1 MAPNRRP
8 RQRIVPGFV
17 QSRGWVAV
25 CRIVG
30 VGRIAHGCARNQGTP
45 VHSYAIL
52 AVTAGAF
59 LLAGFVKG
67 VIGLGLPTVSIGLLG
82 LMMTPA
88 QAAAIMLAPAL
99 ITNVWQAMVGK
110 SLLPLLQRLWPM
122 LVGICFGTFIAAAW
136 LPGANSGRATV
147 WLGVALVLYAGLGLI
162 KMDFH
167 VAPRSER
174 WLGLPI
180 GMVTG
185 AISVATG
192 VYVLPGTPYLHALKV
207 DRHQLVQMLG
217 ISFTVSTLALGTA
230 LMHAGEIGMSLAT
243 PVVIAIA
250 ASLIGMW
257 LGQQVRGRVQEKTFR
272 LWFFIGLL
280 ALGVHLA
287 LHGIV

>member
-1 MAPNRRP
+1 M
-8 RQRIVPGFV
+8 
-17 QSRGWVAV
+17 
-25 CRIVG
+25 
-30 VGRIAHGCARNQGTP
+30 
-45 VHSYAIL
+45 HSSAIL
-52 AVTAGAF
+52 ALTAGAF

-67 VIGLGLPTVSIGLLG
+67 VIGLGLPTVAIGLLG

-88 QAAAIMLAPAL
+88 QAAAIMVAPAL

-110 SLLPLLQRLWPM
+110 DLLPLLRRIWPM
-122 LVGICFGTFIAAAW
+122 LAGICLGTFIAAKW
-136 LPGANSGRATV
+136 LPGANSGQATV

-167 VAPRSER
+167 VSPSAER
-174 WLGLPI
+174 WLSLPI
-180 GMVTG
+180 GLLTG
-185 AISVATG
+185 AITTATG

-230 LMHAGEIGMSLAT
+230 LMQAGEIGMSLAT
-243 PVVIAIA
+243 PVVIAIV
-250 ASLIGMW
+250 ASLVGMW

-280 ALGVHLA
+280 GLGIHLA
-287 LHGIV
+287 LRGVL

>member
-1 MAPNRRP
+1 M
-8 RQRIVPGFV
+8 
-17 QSRGWVAV
+17 
-25 CRIVG
+25 
-30 VGRIAHGCARNQGTP
+30 
-45 VHSYAIL
+45 HSSAIL
-52 AVTAGAF
+52 ALTAGAF

-67 VIGLGLPTVSIGLLG
+67 VIGLGLPTVAIGLLG

-88 QAAAIMLAPAL
+88 QAAAIMVAPAL

-110 SLLPLLQRLWPM
+110 DLLPLLRRVWPM
-122 LVGICFGTFIAAAW
+122 LAGICLGTFIAAKW
-136 LPGANSGRATV
+136 LPGANSGQATV

-167 VAPRSER
+167 VAPSAER
-174 WLGLPI
+174 WLSLPI
-180 GMVTG
+180 GLLTG
-185 AISVATG
+185 AITTATG

-230 LMHAGEIGMSLAT
+230 LMQAGEIGMSLAT
-243 PVVIAIA
+243 PVVIAIV
-250 ASLIGMW
+250 ASLVGMW

-280 ALGVHLA
+280 GLGIHLA
-287 LHGIV
+287 LRGVL

>member
-1 MAPNRRP
+1 VFANSE
-8 RQRIVPGFV
+8 
-17 QSRGWVAV
+17 SRVAH
-25 CRIVG
+25 CRIVAAR
-30 VGRIAHGCARNQGTP
+30 RIAQCAARNQGTP

-52 AVTAGAF
+52 GITAGAF

-67 VIGLGLPTVSIGLLG
+67 VIGLGLPTVAIGLLG

-88 QAAAIMLAPAL
+88 QAAAIMVAPAL

-110 SLLPLLQRLWPM
+110 SLLPLLKRLWP
-122 LVGICFGTFIAAAW
+122 LLAGICLGTFIAAKW
-136 LPGANSGRATV
+136 MPGANSGQATI

-167 VAPRSER
+167 VSPSAER
-174 WLGLPI
+174 WLSLPV
-180 GMVTG
+180 GALTG
-185 AISVATG
+185 AITTATG

-230 LMHAGEIGMSLAT
+230 LMHAGELGMSLAT

-257 LGQQVRGRVQEKTFR
+257 LGQRVRGRVKEKTFR
-272 LWFFIGLL
+272 LWFFLGLL

-287 LHGIV
+287 LRGLL